1 MSPRKPADPLEGR
14 LQTRAARPLVAGM
27 GPAPSLGQLLRRPP
41 LLLPSQLPLR
51 SKIPAVF
58 SPCGLRPPILPALVR
73 GACSH
78 FLSVWIFLA
87 ANDSANISAVTTRD
101 SPCYTGI
108 LQY

>member
-58 SPCGLRPPILPALVR
+58 SPCGLR
-73 GACSH
+73 
-78 FLSVWIFLA
+78 A
-87 ANDSANISAVTTRD
+87 A
-101 SPCYTGI
+101 I
-108 LQY
+108 LQHERVSSKLSLGRAGTLDSNRRKFFALLIAVFAD